1 MKDSKFPKNSLYG
14 QNINKISNSQ
24 DDISEYATNSLIMN
38 DCYRAEKNLMQD
50 IQVMEAKIDV
60 DNNHK

>member
-1 MKDSKFPKNSLYG
+1 MKPEKNCKLPEFFDHTFG
-14 QNINKISNSQ
+14 EKENL
-24 DDISEYATNSLIMN
+24 DAEFATNSLIM
-38 DCYRAEKNLMQD
+38 DEEYLKDKEVLAE